1 MKTALLCAIAFVT
14 ISSLPFISHHSD
26 ALAQEKVIQ
35 QAPPV
40 HSGSLPS
47 FKKHERPENSMRRQ
61 PARARHS

>member
-14 ISSLPFISHHSD
+14 VSSLPFISHRSD

-35 QAPPV
+35 QNPPV

-47 FKKHERPENSMRRQ
+47 LKKDERPENSMRRQ
-61 PARARHS
+61 TARTRRS